1 MVKYII
7 AVVAEVVLAETKK
20 LRYPTLDGKPLDIR
34 KNPPVIVVG
43 SNQDIVFS
51 YWFIMW
57 MEI

>member
-1 MVKYII
+1 MVRFII
-7 AVVAEVVLAETKK
+7 AVVAEVVLAETRK
-20 LRYPTLDGKPLDIR
+20 LRYLTLDGKLLDIR
-34 KNPPVIVVG
+34 KNPHVIDVG